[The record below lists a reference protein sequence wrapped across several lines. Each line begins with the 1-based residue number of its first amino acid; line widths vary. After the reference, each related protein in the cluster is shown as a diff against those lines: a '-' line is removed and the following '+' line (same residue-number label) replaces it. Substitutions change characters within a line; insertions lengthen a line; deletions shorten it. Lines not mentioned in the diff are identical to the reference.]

1 MLYNLIGDIHGRKVW
16 QQLVREDAV
25 NIFMGDYL
33 DPYHGEGIVA
43 GEDDYNNLQE
53 IIRFKKE
60 HPETILLL
68 GNHDLHYVWEESY
81 SRRARK
87 KEHIQRNKA
96 CFRDNFHLFQMAY
109 AIGKRILVTHAG
121 VTKPWCE
128 LAGVPLGLST
138 FDLAETL
145 NNMVKDDN
153 KLHCFT
159 ARSSMA
165 GATGDTP
172 TASPVWVRPDVLREH
187 GQLVNPDGKIIVQA
201 VGHTQISALTL
212 EHPFFFLDCLGAS
225 PVQSLLVHYSD
236 AGEYDFEE
244 YTPNPL

>member
-1 MLYNLIGDIHGRKVW
+1 
-16 QQLVREDAV
+16 V
-25 NIFMGDYL
+25 NIFLGDYL
-33 DPYHGEGIVA
+33 DPYRIRVMPSSCETLHNF
-43 GEDDYNNLQE
+43 EDILS
-53 IIRFKKE
+53 FKEE
-60 HPETILLL
+60 HPETVLLL
-68 GNHDLHYVWEESY
+68 GNHDLHYIWDEHY
-81 SRRARK
+81 SRYNPK
-87 KEHIQRNKA
+87 WSKYFTEL
-96 CFRDNFHLFQMAY
+96 FRQNWHHFQMAY

-153 KLHCFT
+153 KLHWFT

-172 TASPVWVRPDVLREH
+172 TASPVWVRPDALRAH

>member
-1 MLYNLIGDIHGRKVW
+1 MLYNLIGDIHGRDAW
-16 QQLVREDAV
+16 RQLVREDAV
-25 NIFMGDYL
+25 NIFLGDYL
-33 DPYHGEGIVA
+33 DPYGSETRKA
-43 GEDDYNNLQE
+43 GEDALAHLQA
-53 IIRFKKE
+53 IVAYKE
-60 HPETILLL
+60 QHPETILLL
-68 GNHDLHYVWEESY
+68 GNHDLHYLWRECY
-81 SRRARK
+81 SRYNYQCAK
-87 KEHIQRNKA
+87 QFEEF
-96 CFRDNFHLFQMAY
+96 FRQNWHHFQIAY

-153 KLHCFT
+153 KLHWFT

-172 TASPVWVRPDVLREH
+172 TASPVWVRPDALREH

-225 PVQSLLVHYSD
+225 PVQYLLVHYSD
-236 AGEYDFEE
+236 SGEYDFEE

>member
-1 MLYNLIGDIHGRKVW
+1 MLYNLIGDIHGRDAW
-16 QQLVREDAV
+16 RQLVREDAV
-25 NIFMGDYL
+25 NIFLGDYL
-33 DPYHGEGIVA
+33 DPYGSETRKA
-43 GEDDYNNLQE
+43 GEDALAHLQA
-53 IIRFKKE
+53 IVAYKE
-60 HPETILLL
+60 QHPETILLL
-68 GNHDLHYVWEESY
+68 GNHDLHYLWRECY
-81 SRRARK
+81 SRYNYQCAK
-87 KEHIQRNKA
+87 QFAEF
-96 CFRDNFHLFQMAY
+96 FRQNWHHFQMAY
-109 AIGKRILVTHAG
+109 AIGKRILVSHAG

-153 KLHCFT
+153 KLHWFT

-172 TASPVWVRPDVLREH
+172 TASPVWVRPDALREH

-236 AGEYDFEE
+236 KGEYDFEE